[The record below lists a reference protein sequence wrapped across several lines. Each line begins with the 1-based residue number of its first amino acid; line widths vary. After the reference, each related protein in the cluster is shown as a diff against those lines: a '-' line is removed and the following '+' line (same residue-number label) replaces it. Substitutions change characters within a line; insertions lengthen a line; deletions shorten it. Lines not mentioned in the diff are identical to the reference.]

1 MKVETN
7 DTQVVSNH
15 KLIIL
20 LYPIHY
26 NSRQN
31 LLWET
36 KIALPDA
43 QNYRFAG
50 MRESGKLW

>member
-7 DTQVVSNH
+7 DTQVVSKHN
-15 KLIIL
+15 LIIV
-20 LYPIHY
+20 LYLIQY

-31 LLWET
+31 LLWEA
-36 KIALPDA
+36 KIVLPDA

-50 MRESGKLW
+50 MRESGELW